1 MTFLVDFWEGRGGWP
16 RHDENVG
23 IGENDI
29 ATGIAATERRYIQAS
44 PGSCFDSVSTCR
56 SECWKGREER
66 GGRVDMTRFVSR
78 YKWKVFRFDSLGRIG
93 ERLEGLRIRK
103 IFFIGEGKCFV
114 IRILVNHYRVK
125 FVFVC

>member
-1 MTFLVDFWEGRGGWP
+1 MKTWGSAKTTLPPALLQQSVVTSRL
-16 RHDENVG
+16 HL
-23 IGENDI
+23 
-29 ATGIAATERRYIQAS
+29 
-44 PGSCFDSVSTCR
+44 GSCFDSVSTCR

-125 FVFVC
+125 LVFVC